1 MTKLAFAISVLAAFA
16 ACSPSGT
23 GAGERKDDTIDKTAA
38 NDSSRTVVNDTTPKI
53 TGVGGIFFFSD
64 NPEQARNWYSQNLG
78 IETNEYGSTFESRN
92 VKKPEQID
100 RLQWA
105 IFKTG
110 SKYFAPSKKDFM
122 INYQVQN
129 IEGMVRKLKANGATV
144 LDSIAAYDYGKFVH
158 VLDPEGN
165 KIELWEPARDEKK

>member
-1 MTKLAFAISVLAAFA
+1 MKKLIYAISITAAFA
-16 ACSPSGT
+16 ACNSSNSGS
-23 GAGERKDDTIDKTAA
+23 AERKNDTAHKVAANDSANTAA
-38 NDSSRTVVNDTTPKI
+38 NDTTPRV

-64 NPEQARNWYSQNLG
+64 HPEEARKWYNQNLG

-92 VKKPEQID
+92 IKKPEQID
-100 RLQWA
+100 QLQWT

-110 SKYFAPSKKDFM
+110 SSYFAPSKKEFM

-129 IEGMVRKLKANGATV
+129 IEGMVRKLKASGATV
-144 LDSIAAYDYGKFVH
+144 LDSIAAFDYGKFVH

-165 KIELWEPARDEKK
+165 KIELWEPVHAEKK